1 VPYIYIHLY
10 VIMESGHALLI
21 KNIIIF
27 LVTRLFLHLR
37 LPSAAFGI
45 KIRSAGFLNSLSLL
59 MYNEL
64 ILLNSGNSVYG
75 SLLL

>member
-1 VPYIYIHLY
+1 VVL
-10 VIMESGHALLI
+10 

-27 LVTRLFLHLR
+27 IVTRLFLHLR
-37 LPSAAFGI
+37 LPTVSFGI

-64 ILLNSGNSVYG
+64 ILLNSGNSMYG
-75 SLLL
+75 SLLLWFWQNKCRLT